1 MPQNMPV
8 QRLKYG
14 NPTTG
19 LPSSRF
25 VTCPRELKTTFMPQ
39 CWAMPMGLSSKAIS
53 MRKLDFSN
61 FLSCHYFPLVI
72 VRGLAAVR
80 GWKGSGQLRS
90 FLVGLLK
97 PGLSL
102 ALEHAFGTW
111 SCTSVSTSFY
121 TGQPRRTCL
130 LSWLRCPRGS
140 TIRYEHKLEIQCLAC
155 ISKIIFL
162 VACCFIPNVGPR
174 WLGARQKRYFL
185 WL

>member
-1 MPQNMPV
+1 MRLWVPSPSSVTVPSYAEEMPQNMPV

-25 VTCPRELKTTFMPQ
+25 VTCPSELKTTFMPQ

-97 PGLSL
+97 PGLL
-102 ALEHAFGTW
+102 LVLELAFGTW
-111 SCTSVSTSFY
+111 SCTSVSTSVGGV
-121 TGQPRRTCL
+121 GQPRRTRL
-130 LSWLRCPRGS
+130 LSCMGCTRD
-140 TIRYEHKLEIQCLAC
+140 
-155 ISKIIFL
+155 
-162 VACCFIPNVGPR
+162 
-174 WLGARQKRYFL
+174 RQSSMNSS
-185 WL
+185 